1 MPNTYCIATNWGKGF
16 FTGEDRN
23 AFFLCQYPGPDY
35 DNPDNSGKQ
44 IWVVGNNP
52 AGIAWIDR
60 VHGTALLKAEA
71 QAIVDEKI
79 EARQVRWDGLPA
91 EEKEPIGDYARPKRY
106 ILP

>member
-1 MPNTYCIATNWGKGF
+1 MANTYCIATNWGKDF

-23 AFFLCQYPGPDY
+23 NFYLSQHPGPDY
-35 DNPDNSGKQ
+35 PENSGKL

-60 VHGTALLKAEA
+60 VHGTALTKAEA

-91 EEKEPIGDYARPKRY
+91 EEKEPIGDYARPKKY
-106 ILP
+106 LLP